1 MLADLFL
8 LLVLILLN
16 GVFAM
21 SELAILGSRRVRLLQ
36 MAERGSAGAATAL
49 AVAEEPTRFLSTVQ
63 VGITSIGIMS
73 GAVGEATL
81 AARLQGLF
89 EQWPLLA
96 PYADSVAFVVMVVAL
111 TYASLIAGEL
121 VPKRLALT
129 RPEGIAAVV
138 ARPMRLLS
146 AAARPVVFLLSATT
160 DGILRLL
167 RVSTHKGPAVTVE
180 EFKVLVEQG
189 AAEGVL
195 EKIEQELLGNV
206 LRLDERRAGAIMTP
220 RADIVFLDA
229 TAPIEASRR
238 VLAEHPH
245 TVVPLCEGDLD
256 HVSGFVRS
264 TDVLRPLLRGETL
277 DLRRIAV
284 PPLFVPPTMTVMRL
298 LEQFRRAHV
307 PVALVIDEHGAVEGL
322 ISLADVV
329 AAIVGEVSSPD
340 GDPMIVE
347 RPDGSWLL
355 DGALDLAEVRRL
367 LRDDDFAQDAAGY
380 YHTLGGLTMYALGR
394 IPRTG
399 DTFEKEGVAFEVI
412 DMDGNRVDKILARRI
427 VASSTDAS

>member
-1 MLADLFL
+1 
-8 LLVLILLN
+8 
-16 GVFAM
+16 
-21 SELAILGSRRVRLLQ
+21 
-36 MAERGSAGAATAL
+36 
-49 AVAEEPTRFLSTVQ
+49 
-63 VGITSIGIMS
+63 
-73 GAVGEATL
+73 
-81 AARLQGLF
+81 
-89 EQWPLLA
+89 
-96 PYADSVAFVVMVVAL
+96 
-111 TYASLIAGEL
+111 
-121 VPKRLALT
+121 
-129 RPEGIAAVV
+129 
-138 ARPMRLLS
+138 
-146 AAARPVVFLLSATT
+146 
-160 DGILRLL
+160 
-167 RVSTHKGPAVTVE
+167 
-180 EFKVLVEQG
+180 
-189 AAEGVL
+189 
-195 EKIEQELLGNV
+195 
-206 LRLDERRAGAIMTP
+206 
-220 RADIVFLDA
+220 
-229 TAPIEASRR
+229 
-238 VLAEHPH
+238 
-245 TVVPLCEGDLD
+245 
-256 HVSGFVRS
+256 VSGFVRS
-264 TDVLRPLLRGETL
+264 TDVLPPLLRGERV

>member
-1 MLADLFL
+1 MAD
-8 LLVLILLN
+8 
-16 GVFAM
+16 
-21 SELAILGSRRVRLLQ
+21 
-36 MAERGSAGAATAL
+36 RGSAGAAAAL
-49 AVAEEPTRFLSTVQ
+49 AVAGEPTRFLSTVQ

-81 AARLQGLF
+81 AVRLRSVF
-89 EQWPLLA
+89 EQWPALA
-96 PYADSVAFVVMVVAL
+96 PYAESAAFATMVVAL

-129 RPEGIAAVV
+129 RPESIAAVV

-146 AAARPVVFLLSATT
+146 AVARPVVFLLSATT
-160 DGILRLL
+160 DAILRLL
-167 RVSTHKGPAVTVE
+167 RVSSEKGPAVTME
-180 EFKVLVEQG
+180 EFRVLVEQG

-195 EKIEQELLGNV
+195 EKTEEELLGNV
-206 LRLDERRAGAIMTP
+206 LRLDQRRAGAIMTP
-220 RADIVFLDA
+220 RADIVFVDA
-229 TAPIEASRR
+229 TAPFEASRR
-238 VLAEHPH
+238 VLASHPH
-245 TVVPLCEGDLD
+245 TVVPLCEGGLD

-264 TDVLRPLLRGETL
+264 TDVLPPLLRGEIV

-284 PPLFVPPTMTVMRL
+284 APLFVPPSMTVMRL

-329 AAIVGEVSSPD
+329 GAIVGDVSEPD
-340 GDPMIVE
+340 ADPMIVE

-367 LRDDDFAQDAAGY
+367 LRDDDFAQDVAGY
-380 YHTLGGLTMYALGR
+380 YHTVGGLAMYALER
-394 IPRTG
+394 VPRTG
-399 DTFEKEGVAFEVI
+399 DTFHKAGVSFEVI
-412 DMDGNRVDKILARRI
+412 DMDGNRVDKILARRDNP
-427 VASSTDAS
+427 SSADAG